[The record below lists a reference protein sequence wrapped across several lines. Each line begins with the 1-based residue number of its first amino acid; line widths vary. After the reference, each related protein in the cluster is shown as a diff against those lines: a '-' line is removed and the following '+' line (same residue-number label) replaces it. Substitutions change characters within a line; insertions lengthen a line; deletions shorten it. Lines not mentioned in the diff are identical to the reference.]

1 MAVSMGESYGIR
13 GDFRLHDAR
22 FRSVVPPN
30 GFVEKLYTG
39 ARWAEGPV
47 YFPAGDFLLFSD
59 IPNNRILRWVPDG
72 AGTGRVLEF
81 RRPSNFTNGN
91 TRDGEGRL
99 LSCEHGTR
107 CVSRT
112 GHDGRRTVLAS
123 SFQGKKLNSPNDLV
137 AGPDGAV
144 WFSDPSYG
152 ILSDYEGYAAQAEYG
167 GRHVFRIDLAS
178 GRLDA
183 VATDFVQPNG
193 LAFSP
198 DGTCLYIADSG
209 ASHDPEGPR
218 HIRSFQVSE
227 GKLRGGEVF
236 ATVDAGV
243 PDGLRVDVLGNV
255 WTSAGDG
262 VHCFTSR
269 GELLGKILLPE
280 PAANL
285 EFGGPRGNR
294 LFITATTSLYACY
307 LATCGAWAQV
317 LRAG

>member
-1 MAVSMGESYGIR
+1 MGESYGIR
-13 GDFRLHDAR
+13 GDFRLYDTR
-22 FRSVVPPN
+22 FRGVVPPN

-72 AGTGRVLEF
+72 AGAGCVVEF
-81 RRPSNFTNGN
+81 RKPADFTNGN

-99 LSCEHGTR
+99 VSCEHGTR

-123 SFQGKKLNSPNDLV
+123 SFQGKKLNSPNDV
-137 AGPDGAV
+137 VVGPDGAV
-144 WFSDPSYG
+144 WFTDPSYG
-152 ILSDYEGYAAQAEYG
+152 ILSDYEGYAAQPEYG
-167 GRHVFRIDLAS
+167 GRYVFRVDPAS
-178 GRLDA
+178 GRVEA

-198 DGTCLYIADSG
+198 DGRWLYIADSG

-218 HIRSFQVSE
+218 HIRSFQVDE
-227 GKLRGGEVF
+227 GRLRGGDVF
-236 ATVDAGV
+236 ATVDAGI
-243 PDGLRVDVLGNV
+243 PDGLRVDALGNV
-255 WTSAGDG
+255 WTSAEDG
-262 VHCFTSR
+262 VHCFAPQ
-269 GELLGKILLPE
+269 GELLGKILIPE
-280 PAANL
+280 PVANL

-294 LFITATTSLYACY
+294 LFITATTSLYSCY
-307 LATCGAWAQV
+307 MATSGARTHV
-317 LRAG
+317 PGAG

>member
-1 MAVSMGESYGIR
+1 M
-13 GDFRLHDAR
+13 
-22 FRSVVPPN
+22 
-30 GFVEKLYTG
+30 
-39 ARWAEGPV
+39 

-72 AGTGRVLEF
+72 AGPGCVVEF
-81 RRPSNFTNGN
+81 RKPADFANGN

-112 GHDGRRTVLAS
+112 EHDGRRTVLALLVP
-123 SFQGKKLNSPNDLV
+123 GK
-137 AGPDGAV
+137 
-144 WFSDPSYG
+144 
-152 ILSDYEGYAAQAEYG
+152 EAQLAQRPG
-167 GRHVFRIDLAS
+167 GRARRGRVVHRPDLRHPFRLRGLRGGARVRGRYVFRVDPAG
-178 GRLDA
+178 GRVDA

-198 DGTCLYIADSG
+198 DGKRLYIADSG

-218 HIRSFQVSE
+218 HIRSFEVAD
-227 GKLRGGEVF
+227 GRLRGGEVF
-236 ATVDAGV
+236 ATLDAGI

-262 VHCFTSR
+262 VHCFTPR
-269 GELLGKILLPE
+269 GELLGKILIPE
-280 PAANL
+280 PVANI

-307 LATCGAWAQV
+307 LAVSGAGTRAAQP
-317 LRAG
+317 G

>member
-1 MAVSMGESYGIR
+1 MGEHYGIR
-13 GDFRLHDAR
+13 SDFRLHDVR
-22 FRSVVPPN
+22 FRGLVPPN

-47 YFPAGDFLLFSD
+47 YFPGGDFLLFSD
-59 IPNNRILRWVPDG
+59 IPNNRMLRWVPDG
-72 AGTGRVLEF
+72 AGPGCVTEF
-81 RRPSNFTNGN
+81 RKPSDFTNGN
-91 TRDGEGRL
+91 TRDGQGRL

-123 SFQGKKLNSPNDLV
+123 SFEGKKFNSPNDLV

-144 WFSDPSYG
+144 WFTDPSYG
-152 ILSDYEGYAAQAEYG
+152 ILSDYEGYTAEPEYG
-167 GRHVFRIDLAS
+167 GRYVFRIDPATA
-178 GRLDA
+178 RVEA

-198 DGTCLYIADSG
+198 DGRRLYIADSG

-218 HIRSFQVSE
+218 HIRAFQVRD
-227 GKLRGGEVF
+227 GRLQGGEVF
-236 ATVDAGV
+236 ATVDAGI
-243 PDGLRVDVLGNV
+243 PDGLRVDALGHV

-262 VHCFTSR
+262 VHCFSPQ
-269 GELLGKILLPE
+269 GELLGKILIPE
-280 PAANL
+280 PVANL

-294 LFITATTSLYACY
+294 LFITATTSLYSCY
-307 LATCGAWAQV
+307 LATAGA
-317 LRAG
+317 GFHEPPPG

>member
-1 MAVSMGESYGIR
+1 MSEHYGIR
-13 GDFRLHDAR
+13 GEFRLHDAR
-22 FRSVVPPN
+22 FRGLVPPN
-30 GFVEKLYTG
+30 AFVEKLYSG

-72 AGTGRVLEF
+72 AGPGCVLEF
-81 RRPSNFTNGN
+81 RKPSDFTNGN
-91 TRDGEGRL
+91 TRDGQGRL

-137 AGPDGAV
+137 LGPDGAL

-152 ILSDYEGYAAQAEYG
+152 ILSDYEGYAAEPEYG
-167 GRHVFRIDLAS
+167 GRYVFRVDPAS
-178 GRLDA
+178 GRVEAA
-183 VATDFVQPNG
+183 VTDFVQPNG

-198 DGTCLYIADSG
+198 DGRRLYIADSG
-209 ASHDPEGPR
+209 ASHDPQGPR
-218 HIRSFQVSE
+218 HIRSFEVDE
-227 GKLRGGEVF
+227 GRLRGGEVF
-236 ATVDAGV
+236 ATVDAGI

-262 VHCFTSR
+262 VHCFTPQ
-269 GELLGKILLPE
+269 GELLGKILIPE
-280 PAANL
+280 PVANL

-307 LATCGAWAQV
+307 LATSGASVPAP
-317 LRAG
+317 RAG

>member
-1 MAVSMGESYGIR
+1 MGERYGIR
-13 GDFRLHDAR
+13 GDFRLHDTR
-22 FRSVVPPN
+22 FRGLVPPN
-30 GFVEKLYTG
+30 AFVEKLYSG

-72 AGTGRVLEF
+72 TGPGCVLEF
-81 RRPSNFTNGN
+81 RKPSDFANGN

-137 AGPDGAV
+137 LGPDGAL

-152 ILSDYEGYAAQAEYG
+152 ILSDYEGYAAEPEYG
-167 GRHVFRIDLAS
+167 GRYVFRVDTVS
-178 GRLDA
+178 GRVEA
-183 VATDFVQPNG
+183 VVTDFVQPNG

-198 DGTCLYIADSG
+198 DGRRLYIADSG
-209 ASHDPEGPR
+209 ASHDPQGPR
-218 HIRSFQVSE
+218 HIRSFLVS
-227 GKLRGGEVF
+227 GDRLLGGEVF
-236 ATVDAGV
+236 ATVDSGI
-243 PDGLRVDVLGNV
+243 PDGLRVDLLGNV

-262 VHCFTSR
+262 VHCFTPQ
-269 GELLGKILLPE
+269 GELLGKILIPE
-280 PAANL
+280 PVANL

-307 LATCGAWAQV
+307 LATSGASVSAP
-317 LRAG
+317 RAG

>member
-1 MAVSMGESYGIR
+1 MGEHYGIR
-13 GDFRLHDAR
+13 GDFSLHDAR
-22 FRSVVPPN
+22 FRGVVPPN

-72 AGTGRVLEF
+72 TGPGCVVEF
-81 RRPSNFTNGN
+81 RKPSDFTNGN

-112 GHDGRRTVLAS
+112 EHDGRRTVLAS
-123 SFQGKKLNSPNDLV
+123 SFQGRKLNSPNDLV

-144 WFSDPSYG
+144 WFSDPTYG
-152 ILSDYEGYAAQAEYG
+152 ILSDYEGYAAEPEYA
-167 GRHVFRIDLAS
+167 GRYVFRVDPVT
-178 GRLDA
+178 GRVDA
-183 VATDFVQPNG
+183 AATDFVQPNG

-198 DGTCLYIADSG
+198 DGKRLYIADSG
-209 ASHDPEGPR
+209 ASHDPQGPR
-218 HIRSFQVSE
+218 HIRSFEAAE
-227 GKLRGGEVF
+227 GRLRGGEVF
-236 ATVDAGV
+236 ATVDAGI

-262 VHCFTSR
+262 VHCFNPQ
-269 GELLGKILLPE
+269 GELLGKILIPE
-280 PAANL
+280 PVANL
-285 EFGGPRGNR
+285 EFGGMRGNR
-294 LFITATTSLYACY
+294 LFMTATTSLYSCY
-307 LATCGAWAQV
+307 VTTSGAGW
-317 LRAG
+317 RAPQSC